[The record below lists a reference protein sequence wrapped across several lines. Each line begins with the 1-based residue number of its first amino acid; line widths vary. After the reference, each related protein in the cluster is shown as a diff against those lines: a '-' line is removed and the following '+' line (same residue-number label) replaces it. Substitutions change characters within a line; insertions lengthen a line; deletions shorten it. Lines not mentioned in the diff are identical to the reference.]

1 MVRAMKA
8 TKRIAGSLAP
18 LVIGFA
24 LLASCG
30 SSPEESPEPVGEG
43 SGPEEVAEPADG
55 AAEAGD
61 AADAAGQDATDGES
75 DAWDVNGETEA
86 ADASGEADA
95 EAPDAAPVKDRFAR
109 GAGMSD
115 EDLARF
121 HTTMEIEIDGEP
133 AGTMVFELWSD
144 EAPITVRNHLRLVD
158 TGFYDGVGFH
168 RIMRDF
174 MVQGGDPTGTG
185 TGNSPYG
192 TIQAEFSR
200 DPERS
205 HEYGVL
211 SMARTPAPNSASCQF
226 FIVCDNENARQLD
239 GEYATFGRLT
249 QGVDTLE
256 AIASVPVGRSPR
268 GEPSV
273 PRAEVVIVD
282 AEVVE
287 GEAPGGEEITRPE

>member
-8 TKRIAGSLAP
+8 TMRIAGSLAP
-18 LVIGFA
+18 LVIGLG

-30 SSPEESPEPVGEG
+30 STPDESPEPVGAG
-43 SGPEEVAEPADG
+43 EPAAG
-55 AAEAGD
+55 EEA
-61 AADAAGQDATDGES
+61 
-75 DAWDVNGETEA
+75 
-86 ADASGEADA
+86 A
-95 EAPDAAPVKDRFAR
+95 EAPDEVDVVDEAFEEVTEEEVTDGEMVEEEPIIEEFEVDAALNRFAP
-109 GAGMSD
+109 GAGMAD

-133 AGTMVFELWSD
+133 AGTMTFELWSD

-158 TGFYDGVGFH
+158 EGFYDGVGFH

-185 TGNSPYG
+185 TGNSPHG

-226 FIVCDNENARQLD
+226 FIVCDNSNARQLN
-239 GEYATFGRLT
+239 GQYATFGRLT

-256 AIASVPVGRSPR
+256 AIANVSVARSPR

-273 PRAEVVIVD
+273 PQAEVVIVD
-282 AEVVE
+282 AEVVQ
-287 GEAPGGEEITRPE
+287 GDAPGGEEITRPQ